1 MRKEIKTNFSKRNR
15 SKDITWI
22 NDFIK
27 THRDDADTPMLKVMQ
42 LLRNSMDQIKELE
55 AEIKKLKLFY

>member
-1 MRKEIKTNFSKRNR
+1 MKKYSSKRNR
-15 SKDITWI
+15 SKDFRWI

-55 AEIKKLKLFY
+55 AEIKN